1 MINLY
6 SSIISLL
13 MAFLL
18 GGIIGF
24 ERQILG
30 RAAGLRTHI
39 LVSLGSAVAVL
50 AGVQAEQFSSFISVD
65 TGRIIS
71 GLITGVGFLGAGTII
86 RYREGVGGLT
96 TAACIWFVAT
106 IGILCGLSFF
116 KLAAVAT
123 FLGLVVLILLDVLE
137 DKMPSSTYWMLSISS
152 SNSGISDFE
161 KKCRSILQKRKIHIK
176 SATFN
181 CTQISSEIRFVLKLK
196 RRKTDFLLAEELLKL
211 DTVTDVKWSHRAGSW

>member
-1 MINLY
+1 MNLY
-6 SSIISLL
+6 DSIISLL

-18 GGIIGF
+18 GGVIGF
-24 ERQILG
+24 ERQVHG

-39 LVSLGSAVAVL
+39 LVCLGSAVAVL
-50 AGVQAEQFSSFISVD
+50 AGGQAEQFSSFISVD

-71 GLITGVGFLGAGTII
+71 GLITGVGFLGAGTIV

-116 KLAAVAT
+116 KLATVAA
-123 FLGLVVLILLDVLE
+123 FLGLVVLILLDALE

-152 SNSGISDFE
+152 SDTGIHDFE
-161 KKCRSILQKRKIHIK
+161 KMCRSILTKRKICIK
-176 SATFN
+176 SSTFS
-181 CTQISSEIRFVLKLK
+181 CTRASSEIRFILKLK
-196 RRKTDFLLAEELLKL
+196 KRKTDYTLAEELLKL
-211 DTVTDVKWSHRAGSW
+211 DTVTSVKWSHRAGGW